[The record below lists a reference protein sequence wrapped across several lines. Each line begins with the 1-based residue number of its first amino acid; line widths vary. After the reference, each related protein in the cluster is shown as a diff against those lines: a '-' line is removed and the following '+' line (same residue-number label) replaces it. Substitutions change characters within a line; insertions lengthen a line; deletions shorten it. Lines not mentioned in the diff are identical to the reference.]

1 MIRERRGERR
11 GTGRQ
16 TQRNVKGN
24 QMWGKK
30 RNMFTLQPFFFKKK
44 QSKKKTDRSPIVS
57 VMIEDLVRFF
67 HLFCIDFH
75 SMKFQ
80 C

>member
-24 QMWGKK
+24 QMWKKKKK
-30 RNMFTLQPFFFKKK
+30 RNMFTMQPFLKNL
-44 QSKKKTDRSPIVS
+44 QEPDCICSDRGSRQVFSPLS
-57 VMIEDLVRFF
+57 
-67 HLFCIDFH
+67 
-75 SMKFQ
+75 S
-80 C
+80 

>member
-1 MIRERRGERR
+1 MHIRIKQTAWGDGRLLMIRERRGERR

-30 RNMFTLQPFFFKKK
+30 RNMFTLQPFF
-44 QSKKKTDRSPIVS
+44 
-57 VMIEDLVRFF
+57 L
-67 HLFCIDFH
+67 
-75 SMKFQ
+75 
-80 C
+80 

>member
-1 MIRERRGERR
+1 MHIRIKQTAWGDGRLLMIRERRGERR

-30 RNMFTLQPFFFKKK
+30 KKYVHIATFF
-44 QSKKKTDRSPIVS
+44 
-57 VMIEDLVRFF
+57 
-67 HLFCIDFH
+67 
-75 SMKFQ
+75 
-80 C
+80 